1 MPELNP
7 PAPARPPET
16 TSLVTRLGGL
26 VGLATA
32 AALACAMPAALR
44 VVGVAPAE
52 SLPQAWVALAA
63 SALAPMVLVVAV
75 LLRAR
80 DGWRAFGGPGA
91 ATFVFGVA
99 MWLGFLVVGL
109 SVLGSML
116 RATTHH
122 HALAG
127 VTFAFGALAMALAF
141 AAVCS
146 RLVGILR
153 SVDGVSRRLLSVALA
168 VLAVLAAAAF
178 VWLAL
183 GSAQASAR
191 DAASAAHVSTVVDDL
206 AFLLAAALAAR
217 RATGVRRLFALIGP
231 PAAVVVLAAGLPLL
245 RSAGVR
251 EAIRAHAPT
260 FEVGAELLVPGR

>member
-16 TSLVTRLGGL
+16 TSLVTRFGGL

-32 AALACAMPAALR
+32 AALACALPAALR
-44 VVGVAPAE
+44 VAGIAPAE
-52 SLPQAWVALAA
+52 SLPQVWVALAA

-75 LLRAR
+75 LLRAG

-153 SVDGVSRRLLSVALA
+153 SVNGVSRRLLSVALA
-168 VLAVLAAAAF
+168 ALAAAAF

-217 RATGVRRLFALIGP
+217 RATGVRRVFALIGP

-245 RSAGVR
+245 RSAGLR

-260 FEVGAELLVPGR
+260 FEVGAELLVPGP

>member
-1 MPELNP
+1 
-7 PAPARPPET
+7 
-16 TSLVTRLGGL
+16 
-26 VGLATA
+26 
-32 AALACAMPAALR
+32 
-44 VVGVAPAE
+44 
-52 SLPQAWVALAA
+52 
-63 SALAPMVLVVAV
+63 
-75 LLRAR
+75 
-80 DGWRAFGGPGA
+80 
-91 ATFVFGVA
+91 
-99 MWLGFLVVGL
+99 
-109 SVLGSML
+109 
-116 RATTHH
+116 
-122 HALAG
+122 
-127 VTFAFGALAMALAF
+127 MALAF

-153 SVDGVSRRLLSVALA
+153 SVNGVSRRLLSVALA
-168 VLAVLAAAAF
+168 ALAAAAF

-245 RSAGVR
+245 RSAGLR

-260 FEVGAELLVPGR
+260 FEVGAELLVPGP